1 MIKSTNRQVFSE
13 NLRMA
18 VVADQIASSLRQI
31 SKRRRLEDWDRRVIG
46 VAGEFLTETR
56 RGRDATKSMKVEES
70 LQASLAYGQA
80 IQAIQ
85 LNPAR
90 FASYESFEKL
100 IASLEEQLKEIGA
113 ARTFDIGEL
122 YEFFTAIRE
131 LAMTG
136 DSRKF
141 ESVSVSGVE

>member
-18 VVADQIASSLRQI
+18 VLADEIASSLLHI
-31 SKRRRLEDWDRRVIG
+31 SKQRRLEDRDRRVIG
-46 VAGEFLTETR
+46 VAEEFLTEMR

-70 LQASLAYGQA
+70 LEASLAYGQA

-85 LNPAR
+85 LKPAK

-100 IASLEEQLKEIGA
+100 VASLEEQLKEIGA
-113 ARTFDIGEL
+113 ARTFDVENV

-136 DSRKF
+136 GGRKF
-141 ESVSVSGVE
+141 DSVSVTGVE